1 MTASAPREAFSGFI
15 GLPSISPR
23 SEGSQHECLVRRHA
37 PGSTG
42 RPQRL
47 SNSLLRWYPAE
58 MASTKLSP
66 GTYERLQAELEDLKT
81 RGRVD
86 IARHIEA
93 ARALGDL
100 SENGDYHA
108 AKDSQGKMEARIR
121 QLEAML
127 KDAEVVEGGPSDEV
141 AAGVT
146 VRLKYVGDDEV
157 ERYLVGSIEEREAGT
172 AVISPGSPLGQ
183 ALMGKRAGATVT
195 YDAPSGQ
202 LAVEIVS
209 VGD

>member
-1 MTASAPREAFSGFI
+1 M
-15 GLPSISPR
+15 
-23 SEGSQHECLVRRHA
+23 H
-37 PGSTG
+37 
-42 RPQRL
+42 
-47 SNSLLRWYPAE
+47 WYPAE
-58 MASTKLSP
+58 MATTQLSP
-66 GTYERLQAELEDLKT
+66 ATYERLQVELEDLKT
-81 RGRVD
+81 RGRVE

-127 KDAEVVEGGPSDEV
+127 KDAEVVAGGPSDEV

-146 VRLKYVGDDEV
+146 VRLRYIGDEEV
-157 ERYLVGSIEEREAGT
+157 ERFLVGSIEEREAGT

-183 ALMGKRAGATVT
+183 ALMGKRAGATVA
-195 YDAPSGQ
+195 YEAPSGQ

>member
-1 MTASAPREAFSGFI
+1 
-15 GLPSISPR
+15 
-23 SEGSQHECLVRRHA
+23 
-37 PGSTG
+37 
-42 RPQRL
+42 
-47 SNSLLRWYPAE
+47 

-66 GTYERLQAELEDLKT
+66 ETYERLQAELDDLKT
-81 RGRVD
+81 RGRVE

-93 ARALGDL
+93 ARMLGDL

-127 KDAEVVEGGPSDEV
+127 NDAEVVRAGPTDEV
-141 AAGVT
+141 AAGVM
-146 VRLKYVGDDEV
+146 VRLRYVGDDEV
-157 ERYLVGSIEEREAGT
+157 ERYLVGSIEERRSRDLGHLPRFPAG
-172 AVISPGSPLGQ
+172 PG
-183 ALMGKRAGATVT
+183 LMGKRPGTTVT

>member
-1 MTASAPREAFSGFI
+1 MVFQVLQPLQAGVNHNRSPPTTGTLRFMAP
-15 GLPSISPR
+15 
-23 SEGSQHECLVRRHA
+23 
-37 PGSTG
+37 
-42 RPQRL
+42 
-47 SNSLLRWYPAE
+47 
-58 MASTKLSP
+58 TKLSSS
-66 GTYERLQAELEDLKT
+66 TFKRLQEELDDLKT

-93 ARALGDL
+93 ARMLGDL

-127 KDAEVVEGGPSDEV
+127 KDAEVVDGVSSDVV
-141 AAGVT
+141 ATGVT
-146 VRLKYVGDDEV
+146 VRIRYLGDDEV
-157 ERYLVGSIEEREAGT
+157 ERYLVGSIEERDAGT
-172 AVISPGSPLGQ
+172 SVISPGSPLGQ
-183 ALMGKRAGATVT
+183 ALMGKRAGTTVT
-195 YDAPSGQ
+195 YEAPSGQ